1 MAATLTQYGEGY
13 SMYDLNNNDRTWEFS
28 GCHASIIRAE
38 SSEKYIVSSSYPNV
52 YSQYMNCEWRVQ
64 APLGKQVKITFAD
77 FNIDNCGQAGIKMF
91 DGKADSSNFKAEY
104 CGSQAPADFVSGGNL
119 VTMNVFQRQNT
130 LGKGMAIMVGYSYV
144 DNLSNQPSSKYHHGQ
159 PSSNNGN
166 QSQDQLYD
174 LLMSKLLDGAMPQA
188 KPQPNPYMD
197 YGVPT
202 VVQRVPATV
211 QRHQPKKTNHRKPAP
226 RPKAKPQKK
235 KPTRKPKTLNL
246 DFNIN
251 GDGQIRDTYDELLA
265 KKREEK
271 MKNTAALKQKLI
283 LVIIGLIV
291 IIGANVGFIYMRW
304 KGEQEKAHA
313 AGGADKDSGSDLES
327 KVTDDNI
334 YSSIGETY
342 STMNLQPQ
350 MKPKQNKAFAAMY

>member
-1 MAATLTQYGEGY
+1 
-13 SMYDLNNNDRTWEFS
+13 
-28 GCHASIIRAE
+28 
-38 SSEKYIVSSSYPNV
+38 
-52 YSQYMNCEWRVQ
+52 
-64 APLGKQVKITFAD
+64 
-77 FNIDNCGQAGIKMF
+77 
-91 DGKADSSNFKAEY
+91 
-104 CGSQAPADFVSGGNL
+104 
-119 VTMNVFQRQNT
+119 
-130 LGKGMAIMVGYSYV
+130 
-144 DNLSNQPSSKYHHGQ
+144 
-159 PSSNNGN
+159 
-166 QSQDQLYD
+166 
-174 LLMSKLLDGAMPQA
+174 
-188 KPQPNPYMD
+188 MD

-211 QRHQPKKTNHRKPAP
+211 QRHQPKKTN
-226 RPKAKPQKK
+226 PQKK

-251 GDGQIRDTYDELLA
+251 GDGQIRDSYDELLA

-271 MKNTAALKQKLI
+271 MKNTAALKQKRI

-342 STMNLQPQ
+342 STMILQPQ